1 MIKKLNFS
9 ENSFFY
15 NTFIILMTGFVIKFL
30 GLINRIFIT
39 RTLGVSGM
47 TLYIMSF
54 PTIMLFINI
63 SSMGLNISISK
74 LVSESIKTKQYSPYI
89 LLKKAILIALTCSA
103 ITIIIFLLFLY
114 PLTHYL
120 LKNDNLFFP
129 LLSTIFLIPLVG
141 ISDSLKG
148 YFNGLKL
155 MKYSSSSNLIEQ
167 IARIIFSIIC
177 LYITLPYGVKTATF
191 YCLLS
196 LSIGELSSIIFSI
209 IKIKKIKIIHYEKTK
224 GELQAI
230 LKISIPNTLSHL
242 VGNFTYF
249 LEPIIYVW
257 ILSLLNYPHHKIES
271 TYTIVNAFTISL
283 LTLGSFVSNAL
294 ATTVVPTISEA
305 MATNN
310 ISAVN
315 YYIKKSLIF
324 SLIPGLFITI
334 ILFFYPSELMQLIYS
349 TKEGSQDVKL
359 YVFLFIPYYIQAP
372 LSSIYQ
378 SLGKSKSLFKISCF
392 FNVTRLLLIILFSLF
407 NAINYQSLMLATTIT
422 MICYIFIVFWKIKK
436 LTTFR
441 VSFHNSVTLV
451 IIFIFSFFC
460 ILLCKTLNINYLISI
475 TIVGVIYLLWCYKCN
490 LINIKSLNKIR

>member
-1 MIKKLNFS
+1 MIKKLKIN

-15 NTFIILMTGFVIKFL
+15 NTFIILLTGFIIKFL

-74 LVSESIKTKQYSPYI
+74 LVSESIKTKQYSPSI
-89 LLKKAILIALTCSA
+89 LLKKALLIAIACSV

-129 LLSTIFLIPLVG
+129 LLSTVFLIPLVG

-167 IARIIFSIIC
+167 ITRIVFSIIC
-177 LYITLPYGVKTATF
+177 LYITIPYGVKTATF
-191 YCLLS
+191 FCLLS
-196 LSIGELSSIIFSI
+196 LSIGEVSSIIFSL
-209 IKIKKIKIIHYEKTK
+209 IKLKKIKVIHYQKTK

-257 ILSLLNYPHHKIES
+257 ILTILDYPHLKIES
-271 TYTIVNAFTISL
+271 TYTIVNAYTISL
-283 LTLGSFVSNAL
+283 LTIGSFVSNAL
-294 ATTVVPTISEA
+294 ATTIVPSISET

-310 ISAVN
+310 LNAVN

-334 ILFFYPSELMQLIYS
+334 ILFFYPSELMELIYS
-349 TKEGSQDVKL
+349 TKEGALNVKL

-378 SLGKSKSLFKISCF
+378 SLGKSKSLFKITSF
-392 FNVTRLLLIILFSLF
+392 FNVTRLLLIILFSVIKT
-407 NAINYQSLMLATTIT
+407 INYQSLMLATTIT
-422 MICYIFIVFWKIKK
+422 MLCYILVIFIKIKK
-436 LTTFR
+436 LTSFR
-441 VSFHNSVTLV
+441 VSFHNSINL
-451 IIFIFSFFC
+451 ILIFVFSFFS
-460 ILLCKTLNINYLISI
+460 ILLCKILNLNYLISI
-475 TIVGVIYLLWCYKCN
+475 IIIGAIYLFWCYKCN
-490 LINIKSLNKIR
+490 LINIKSLTKIC